1 MPDIAALLSTGAG
14 HGWGYLPLAMLLGAL
29 HGLEPGH
36 SKSMMAAFIIA
47 VRGTMMQAVL
57 LGVCA
62 AFSHSLVVAA
72 VALTGLYFGS
82 DLMASK
88 IEPYLLLVSGV
99 MIIALAL
106 WTLSRLLPKHDHHHD
121 HAHHHHDDHD
131 HDCDH
136 DHHHHDAHAA
146 AHAREIAARFGTQS
160 ATSGQI
166 AIFGLTA
173 GLLPCPAAITV
184 LLISVQL
191 KAFVLGAAMVAAF
204 SVGLACTLVGVGVLA
219 AWGLRHAEAH
229 VSPQNVWFRRLPMF
243 SSLLMCAI
251 GLYMLV
257 QGASALAQ

>member
-1 MPDIAALLSTGAG
+1 MPDIVALLSAGAG
-14 HGWGYLPLAMLLGAL
+14 HAWIYLPLAVLLGAL

-47 VRGTMMQAVL
+47 VRGTMAQAVV

-72 VALTGLYFGS
+72 VALTGLYFGA
-82 DLMASK
+82 DLIASK

-106 WTLSRLLPKHDHHHD
+106 WTLSRLLPNDNPHHDHDHHH
-121 HAHHHHDDHD
+121 HD
-131 HDCDH
+131 HTCDH
-136 DHHHHDAHAA
+136 DHHHEDEDAHAA
-146 AHAREIAARFGTQS
+146 AHAREIASRFGAQS
-160 ATSGQI
+160 ATTGQI
-166 AIFGLTA
+166 AVFGLTA

-204 SVGLACTLVGVGVLA
+204 SIGLACTLVGVGVIA

-229 VSPQNVWFRRLPMF
+229 FSAQNVWLKRLPIL

-251 GLYMLV
+251 GLFMLV
-257 QGASALAQ
+257 QGFLGLAQ

>member
-1 MPDIAALLSTGAG
+1 MPDIAALLSAGAG
-14 HGWGYLPLAMLLGAL
+14 HAWVYLPLAMLLGAL

-121 HAHHHHDDHD
+121 HHHDHD

-136 DHHHHDAHAA
+136 DHHHDHEDAHAA
-146 AHAREIAARFGTQS
+146 AHAREIAVRFGTQS

-229 VSPQNVWFRRLPMF
+229 VSPQNVWFRRLPML

-251 GLYMLV
+251 GLFMLV
-257 QGASALAQ
+257 QGFLGLA